1 LQQVG
6 NTTFIEVGCILMTI
20 RNKLIAAFIAITII
34 PILIITLFVSRMV
47 MEREQAYFDESS
59 GKQMAE
65 VDNGFNVFLSGVAE
79 NAMAMSESA
88 LLKSVDGTMPNY
100 MSIGQASQLQ
110 EPTTGKAG
118 EVYAN
123 FTQVGKAHPAY
134 AYVYMGSSQGG
145 YLQYPASTIKANY
158 DPRTRGWF
166 TTGMSGNG
174 KPVRTAAY
182 FFPEDDATIISTVQR
197 FTDATGGYGVIGL
210 DVSLKQLTESV
221 KRVHFG
227 QSGYLMLVEDTG
239 NVLADPSDPA
249 HNFKMLDS
257 LGDGYK
263 QLAGLTS
270 GRTEVTL
277 NGKQYTA
284 NVYHSERLGWKYI
297 GLIESSEVA
306 AKAKSIAL
314 MIMGMGIVLILVF
327 VALGWTL
334 ANKLIAPINQTS
346 RSLKDIA
353 SGEGDLTRRLDTSGK
368 DETAVLAEGFNAFM
382 ARIQMLI
389 RDIRSSSQSVEQSA
403 GSIGQQ
409 ATTLDN
415 AAQRQAQ
422 AVDMLSTAFH
432 EMVATSNEVAQ
443 NCSNAAAAAK
453 EGEDQAGVGQKVI
466 ALMIRQVEQLGQ
478 RIQAASGSIEGLA
491 KDTHAINDIL
501 GTIKGIAEQTNL
513 LALNAAIEAARAGD
527 QGRGFAVVAD
537 EVRALAKRTS
547 DSTEQINSLLTQLV
561 DSTRSVTQ
569 EMQESLV
576 QSNAS
581 VAYTAQVE
589 AAFAGVH
596 SAVTVIKDMNM
607 QIATAAEEQHQV
619 AEDINR
625 HIVGISSDAGKV
637 AEVVGATKTVSHSLV
652 TVSEELSGF
661 VGRFKI

>member
-1 LQQVG
+1 
-6 NTTFIEVGCILMTI
+6 MTI

-34 PILIITLFVSRMV
+34 PILIITVFVSRMV
-47 MEREQAYFDESS
+47 MEREEAYFDESS
-59 GKQMAE
+59 SKQMAE
-65 VDNGFNVFLSGVAE
+65 VDNGFDVFLSSVAQ
-79 NAMAMSESA
+79 NAIAMSESA

-100 MSIGQASQLQ
+100 ISIGQASQLQ
-110 EPTTGKAG
+110 EPTTGRAG
-118 EVYAN
+118 EVYST
-123 FTQVGKAHPAY
+123 FTQIAKAHPSY

-158 DPRTRGWF
+158 DPRVRGWF
-166 TTGMSGNG
+166 TTGISGNG
-174 KPVRTAAY
+174 KPMRTTAY
-182 FFPEDDATIISTVQR
+182 FIPEDDTTIISTVQR

-210 DVSLKQLTESV
+210 DVSLKQLTESA

-263 QLAGLTS
+263 ELAAITS
-270 GRTEVTL
+270 GRLEVTL

-297 GLIESSEVA
+297 GLIESSEIA
-306 AKAKSIAL
+306 AKVKSIAL
-314 MIMGMGIVLILVF
+314 LIIATGLVLILVF
-327 VALGWTL
+327 VILGWIL
-334 ANKLIAPINQTS
+334 ANKLIAPINQTAC
-346 RSLKDIA
+346 SLKEIA
-353 SGEGDLTRRLDTSGK
+353 SGEGDLTRRLDTSSK
-368 DETAVLAEGFNAFM
+368 DETAALAEGFNSFVG
-382 ARIQMLI
+382 RIQLLI
-389 RDIRSSSQSVEQSA
+389 REIRSSSQSVEQSA

-409 ATTLDN
+409 ANTLDH

-466 ALMIRQVEQLGQ
+466 GLMINQVEQLGQ

-491 KDTHAINDIL
+491 KDTHAINAIL

-537 EVRALAKRTS
+537 EVRALAKRTT
-547 DSTEQINSLLTQLV
+547 DSTEQINALLTQLV
-561 DSTRSVTQ
+561 DSTRLVTK
-569 EMQESLV
+569 EMQESLQ

-581 VAYTAQVE
+581 VAYTVQVE
-589 AAFAGVH
+589 AAFTGVH
-596 SAVTVIKDMNM
+596 NAVTVIKDMNM

-625 HIVGISSDAGKV
+625 HIVGISTDAVQV
-637 AEVVGATKTVSHSLV
+637 AQVVSATKTVSHSLV
-652 TVSEELSGF
+652 SVSEELSGF

>member
-1 LQQVG
+1 
-6 NTTFIEVGCILMTI
+6 
-20 RNKLIAAFIAITII
+20 
-34 PILIITLFVSRMV
+34 
-47 MEREQAYFDESS
+47 
-59 GKQMAE
+59 
-65 VDNGFNVFLSGVAE
+65 
-79 NAMAMSESA
+79 
-88 LLKSVDGTMPNY
+88 
-100 MSIGQASQLQ
+100 
-110 EPTTGKAG
+110 
-118 EVYAN
+118 
-123 FTQVGKAHPAY
+123 
-134 AYVYMGSSQGG
+134 
-145 YLQYPASTIKANY
+145 
-158 DPRTRGWF
+158 
-166 TTGMSGNG
+166 
-174 KPVRTAAY
+174 
-182 FFPEDDATIISTVQR
+182 
-197 FTDATGGYGVIGL
+197 
-210 DVSLKQLTESV
+210 
-221 KRVHFG
+221 
-227 QSGYLMLVEDTG
+227 
-239 NVLADPSDPA
+239 
-249 HNFKMLDS
+249 
-257 LGDGYK
+257 
-263 QLAGLTS
+263 
-270 GRTEVTL
+270 
-277 NGKQYTA
+277 
-284 NVYHSERLGWKYI
+284 
-297 GLIESSEVA
+297 
-306 AKAKSIAL
+306 
-314 MIMGMGIVLILVF
+314 
-327 VALGWTL
+327 
-334 ANKLIAPINQTS
+334 
-346 RSLKDIA
+346 
-353 SGEGDLTRRLDTSGK
+353 
-368 DETAVLAEGFNAFM
+368 M

-453 EGEDQAGVGQKVI
+453 EGEDQAGIGQKVI
-466 ALMIRQVEQLGQ
+466 ALMIKQVEQLGQ

-596 SAVTVIKDMNM
+596 NAVTVIKDMNM